1 VLEKTMTKLGGTP
14 FNDSKTPPRPNNKS
28 PATEALATPSP
39 NCTNSK
45 KPSPNLPAAPP
56 KTVQKTATL
65 AS

>member
-1 VLEKTMTKLGGTP
+1 VLEKTVRELGGTP
-14 FNDSKTPPRPNNKS
+14 CNDSKTPPRPNNKS
-28 PATEALATPSP
+28 PATEALANPSP

-56 KTVQKTATL
+56 KTMQKTAIL